1 MKVHILNGDYLQD
14 TLQAENALIV
24 REMFVEGP
32 IKADSWEAFFNK
44 RADYLEKTYSIPVDE
59 YQKKSISEFKK
70 MQQIANHS
78 EVYLWFDYDLFCFVN
93 LLFVLQLRIKNKT
106 LKLFLIRP
114 LRKRSFRIWN
124 GFGQHTKGELMQAFS
139 KKNALKSKDVK
150 DLLHLWK
157 KLGKKPGLKH
167 HRLIP
172 FLQKH
177 LEDYSVFSLSNK
189 IEARWGFTEGQIKR
203 ILTKSIRD

>member
-1 MKVHILNGDYLQD
+1 MKVHILNGDCLQD

-32 IKADSWEAFFNK
+32 IKADSWELLFNK

-59 YQKKSISEFKK
+59 YQKKSVSEFKK
-70 MQQIANHS
+70 MQQIANHT

-93 LLFVLQLRIKNKT
+93 LLFILQLLIKNKT

-124 GFGQHTKGELMQAFS
+124 GFGQHTKA
-139 KKNALKSKDVK
+139 
-150 DLLHLWK
+150 DLLLAYSQKSSLQTRDINELSQLWN
-157 KLGKKPGLKH
+157 KLGKKYVLKH
-167 HRLIP
+167 HRHIP

-177 LEDYSVFSLSNK
+177 LEDYSVFSQSKK
-189 IEARWGFTEGQIKR
+189 IEARWGFTDGQIQR
-203 ILTKSIRD
+203 LLAKSIRD